1 MGLQDYPKCQYLDSL
16 VIDQYLWANKQLMF
30 NFMQHF
36 LDYKKVLLEFSPC
49 IVPKCDCG
57 WVLTNTMVSPEF

>member
-16 VIDQYLWANKQLMF
+16 VIYHPSEPINSWCLTLRNI
-30 NFMQHF
+30 F
-36 LDYKKVLLEFSPC
+36 LDYKKVLLEFSPY

>member
-1 MGLQDYPKCQYLDSL
+1 
-16 VIDQYLWANKQLMF
+16 MF
-30 NFMQHF
+30 NFTQHF
-36 LDYKKVLLEFSPC
+36 LDHKKVLLEFSPY